1 VELKNK
7 KTALLLPVVIA
18 LGTSLFPIA
27 SADQARNAVGKV
39 LSISGP
45 AAGTIVLRGQEA
57 FELVAGDFLFEGDR
71 VFTRTQNRAVLEIDG
86 CNIELVAASF
96 LEVDNAD
103 CEVGAAI
110 LDASNELDSVALDIA
125 ADETVGAAIPLT
137 PLLAAGATSAA
148 AAGVAAAQGDDAE
161 APSIVD

>member
-1 VELKNK
+1 MAHKNK
-7 KTALLLPVVIA
+7 TTTLLLPIAIA
-18 LGTSLFPIA
+18 LGSSLFPIA
-27 SADQARNAVGKV
+27 SADETANAVGKV

-45 AAGTIVLRGQEA
+45 SAGTIVLRGQEA

-71 VFTRTQNRAVLEIDG
+71 VFTRTQNTAVLEIDG
-86 CNIELVAASF
+86 CDIELAAASF

-103 CEVGAAI
+103 CEVGAAV
-110 LDASNELDSVALDIA
+110 LDASNELEAVALDIG
-125 ADETVGAAIPLT
+125 ADEAVGAAIPLT